1 VETICRKEGEETSFV
16 FIDVEPEY
24 EDVLRGLFYMPVQGG
39 FAKTFPTSTP
49 DLDRIYGNFE
59 RHAREIVVQAA
70 RIDPVDWRG
79 TLAAFLELVDG
90 LGIDWWLCGST
101 ALAVRG
107 IDVAPGDLD
116 LVVDDDG
123 ARELSGMLSDYLVE
137 PLQSPESWICS
148 SFGRAFLGAR
158 LEWVGGV
165 NESADTPEVGDFGPV
180 AAERLEAVDWR
191 GTEVRVPPLDLQLE
205 VSERRGLADRADK
218 IRAFMLGERT
228 KQP

>member
-1 VETICRKEGEETSFV
+1 MKTIYRKEGDETSFL
-16 FIDVEPEY
+16 FTDVEAEY
-24 EDVLRGLFYMPVQGG
+24 EDVLRGLYYLPVQGG

-59 RHAREIVVQAA
+59 RHAKKMVLQAA

-79 TLAAFLELVDG
+79 TLAAFLELVEG
-90 LGIDWWLCGST
+90 SGIDWWLCGSA

-107 IDVAPGDLD
+107 LDVAPGDLD
-116 LVVDDDG
+116 MVVDD
-123 ARELSGMLSDYLVE
+123 AAAHKLSELLLDYLVE
-137 PLQSPESWICS
+137 PLQSSEGWIWS
-148 SFGRAFLGAR
+148 SFGRAFLFAR

-165 NESADTPEVGDFGPV
+165 NEGADTPEVGDFGPV